1 METIR
6 LKKVSIV
13 LSYKFLREVSLEVK
27 DYIIQESDKLFC
39 QYGFKSVTMDDI
51 AKHLGMSKKTIYQHF
66 RDKDELVNILIKD
79 KLNTQDCTMDLS
91 AKTARDAV
99 EEIFFAI
106 ESMQDLLTGM
116 NPKLFY
122 DLQKY
127 HPKAWL
133 YFKNFREKKLG
144 NTILENLQRGVKEG
158 VYRSEIK
165 IDILVQMRLAQLD
178 IIFNQH
184 DHYTMNKYTIA
195 QVMIEVTGHFLHGVC
210 NEKGNDL
217 INQYKQKLTQ
227 ATQAL

>member
-1 METIR
+1 M
-6 LKKVSIV
+6 
-13 LSYKFLREVSLEVK
+13 EVK

-66 RDKDELVNILIKD
+66 KDKDELVNILIKD
-79 KLNTQDCTMDLS
+79 KLSVQDCNMGLS
-91 AKTARDAV
+91 AKNARDAV

-106 ESMQDLLTGM
+106 DNMHELLTGM

-144 NTILENLQRGVKEG
+144 TVISENLERGVKEG
-158 VYRSEIK
+158 FYRKEIK
-165 IDILVQMRLAQLD
+165 IDILTQMRLAQVD

-184 DHYTMNKYTIA
+184 DHYTTNKYTIA
-195 QVMIEVTGHFLHGVC
+195 QVMIELTEHFLQGIC
-210 NEKGNDL
+210 NQKGIEQ
-217 INQYKQKLTQ
+217 INQYKQKSTQ
-227 ATQAL
+227 AQQPL

>member
-1 METIR
+1 
-6 LKKVSIV
+6 
-13 LSYKFLREVSLEVK
+13 
-27 DYIIQESDKLFC
+27 
-39 QYGFKSVTMDDI
+39 MDDI

-66 RDKDELVNILIKD
+66 KDKDELVNILIKD
-79 KLNTQDCTMDLS
+79 KLNTQDCSMDLS
-91 AKTARDAV
+91 AKTAKDAV

-144 NTILENLQRGVKEG
+144 NTILGNLQRGVKEG
-158 VYRSEIK
+158 VYRSEMK

-195 QVMIEVTGHFLHGVC
+195 QVMIEVTEHFLQGIC
-210 NEKGNDL
+210 NQKGIDL